1 MFSNWTGNRFYVI
14 KTLGSPT
21 ECLDKFIFGVL
32 ISSVLL
38 FLLMGPFY
46 LFSTMSPL
54 VDFNPVT
61 QGSFHINLQVNKTIG
76 FDAKRGQTKKN
87 LEEGDDSYGKIN
99 SSVPYGLFA
108 LKNPYLQ
115 EFDAG
120 MW

>member
-1 MFSNWTGNRFYVI
+1 MFTGWTGNKWYVI
-14 KTLGSPT
+14 KTLGEPT

-61 QGSFHINLQVNKTIG
+61 QGSFHLNLQVNKTIG
-76 FDAKRGQTKKN
+76 FDAKTGKMKKN
-87 LEEGDDSYGKIN
+87 LVEGDDSYGKIN

-115 EFDAG
+115 EFNDE